1 MVLEKWDFGI
11 SITTRSNLILRDID
25 ILKDISQKT
34 KCVVDI
40 PFPSA
45 NGEIMNKMDGTG
57 NGDFT
62 TSFDERINLIEIL
75 LSSGIPVIIDMDPI
89 IPELNDSIDDVLG
102 MMKLAVAM
110 GVKYFDI
117 CGCKLIMKKKN
128 EDFFYSQYEKRFS
141 EKWQSFKMRY
151 HKTSELIT
159 LSQSQILRTVTRFG
173 EAHNIETDSK
183 NLAIYRRRHQN
194 KQIGEQMTIYDI

>member
-1 MVLEKWDFGI
+1 MYEIKTKNILTPQNGFNIYCGRTENTMWINEIPRADSMDVGVKIDADALLEETLRKRRTKSMLIAGNLGDPYNVFEENKRLMRSSLMVLEKWDFGI

-62 TSFDERINLIEIL
+62 TSFDERIR
-75 LSSGIPVIIDMDPI
+75 LS
-89 IPELNDSIDDVLG
+89 
-102 MMKLAVAM
+102 
-110 GVKYFDI
+110 
-117 CGCKLIMKKKN
+117 CKLLP
-128 EDFFYSQYEKRFS
+128 F
-141 EKWQSFKMRY
+141 
-151 HKTSELIT
+151 
-159 LSQSQILRTVTRFG
+159 
-173 EAHNIETDSK
+173 
-183 NLAIYRRRHQN
+183 
-194 KQIGEQMTIYDI
+194 